1 MNNKMEQINQKW
13 TRMVVDEK
21 IYADYKIHNLIR

>member
-13 TRMVVDEK
+13 TRMVVDGE
-21 IYADYKIHNLIR
+21 DLIVQNTQLD

>member
-13 TRMVVDEK
+13 TRMVVDGEDLR
-21 IYADYKIHNLIR
+21 ALQNTQLD

>member
-13 TRMVVDEK
+13 TRMVVDGE
-21 IYADYKIHNLIR
+21 DLSGLQNTQLD